1 MNTITL
7 EDDAEAGGWKVGDT
21 VVIASTDFNFEQVK
35 FKLVRNCGSKKEL
48 NHPIEFIQLNRLRD
62 LPSHPLRGIR

>member
-1 MNTITL
+1 MTQIFTFFLRINTITL

-35 FKLVRNCGSKKEL
+35 YNLVGVVNPQK
-48 NHPIEFIQLNRLRD
+48 N
-62 LPSHPLRGIR
+62 